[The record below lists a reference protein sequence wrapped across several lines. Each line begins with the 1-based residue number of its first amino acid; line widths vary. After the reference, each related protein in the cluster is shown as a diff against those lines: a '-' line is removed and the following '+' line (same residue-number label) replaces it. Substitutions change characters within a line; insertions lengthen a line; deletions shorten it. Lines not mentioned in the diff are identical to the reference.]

1 MDIKSQCLLICKCFM
16 VFSNYFK
23 PDLCFCSNFQRNKQL
38 FEPLALLRLKDF
50 SLPVQNG
57 GHFEKLT

>member
-1 MDIKSQCLLICKCFM
+1 MDIKSQCLLICKCFT
-16 VFSNYFK
+16 VFSVILSLIYAFVAIFFNEI
-23 PDLCFCSNFQRNKQL
+23 